1 MATWKKVLTES
12 HIGTDINGI
21 IGTDTDIDCGTDE
34 AINQINVTDGV
45 ITSMSKQTIDVGW
58 TGVSGIDDGEFMV
71 VDDMV
76 ARDFHTKTA
85 AEVLTTLGIEANAD
99 VTDADNVNAAG
110 AVMNSDYDAT
120 TFMYATSDNTP
131 QAKTPSQVRAI
142 LGVENNS
149 TGDQTASEI
158 LTLLEDGIDSV
169 HYKNGSIDNEHLAD
183 NAVNS
188 AELASG
194 AVDDAHLSNGVASG
208 LAGTGLTASSGVIS
222 VDASQGITSVTG
234 NFAVGGDLTVSGD
247 TITTSTETLEI
258 ANNTMVLNSDYTGNV
273 AADAGIVVQMGGVS
287 GNNPSIWF
295 DCIQGAGASDT
306 TGRWVVGSTDDA
318 TTVIGG
324 YVADVMQV
332 RIDGNTP
339 GTSSD
344 VPIGHMQYHSGELYV
359 RVED

>member
-21 IGTDTDIDCGTDE
+21 IGTDADIDCGTDE

-71 VDDMV
+71 VDDIV

-85 AEVLTTLGIEANAD
+85 AEVLTTLGVEANAD
-99 VTDADNVNAAG
+99 VTDATNVNAAG

-194 AVDDAHLSNGVASG
+194 AVDDAHLSNG
-208 LAGTGLTASSGVIS
+208 
-222 VDASQGITSVTG
+222 
-234 NFAVGGDLTVSGD
+234 
-247 TITTSTETLEI
+247 
-258 ANNTMVLNSDYTGNV
+258 
-273 AADAGIVVQMGGVS
+273 
-287 GNNPSIWF
+287 
-295 DCIQGAGASDT
+295 
-306 TGRWVVGSTDDA
+306 
-318 TTVIGG
+318 
-324 YVADVMQV
+324 
-332 RIDGNTP
+332 
-339 GTSSD
+339 
-344 VPIGHMQYHSGELYV
+344 
-359 RVED
+359 